1 MNIQKFF
8 FFYMQS
14 FQSSADYINRET
26 NILTLWNMKYYKPL
40 AWMMAI
46 AIASTTLTACNS
58 DDNETEKPFT
68 TDPVESSILYATGI
82 GQSETRSVADAQN
95 VLFTEND
102 IEWFNVTTREIKF
115 KGMDEPLYRRMQ
127 PFNEIEFHLG
137 DNVLFVVSSFVGDWD
152 SRTFTNLVLHY
163 DVITDPN
170 QGHYYLHDCYPLQFA
185 DTDEVK
191 ANIKKHEGQWKL
203 FTYFLE
209 SKGKLK

>member
-1 MNIQKFF
+1 
-8 FFYMQS
+8 
-14 FQSSADYINRET
+14 
-26 NILTLWNMKYYKPL
+26 MKYYKHL

-46 AIASTTLTACNS
+46 AIASTTLTACSS

-68 TDPVESSILYATGI
+68 TDPVESSKLYACGV
-82 GQSETRSVADAQN
+82 GKSETRSVVDAQN

-115 KGMDEPLYRRMQ
+115 KDMDEPLYKRMQ
-127 PFNEIEFHLG
+127 PFHEIEFHLG
-137 DNVLFVVSSFVGDWD
+137 DNALFVVSSFVGDWD

-170 QGHYYLHDCYPLQFA
+170 QGHYYLQDCYPLQFA

-191 ANIKKHEGQWKL
+191 TNREKNAAQWET
-203 FTYFLE
+203 FTKYLD
-209 SKGKLK
+209 SKGKLKK